1 MLLSFPRA
9 ATAIKFRV
17 VGAGHAR
24 DEDTTTL

>member
-1 MLLSFPRA
+1 MLSSPRA
-9 ATAIKFRV
+9 ATAIKLRV